1 MVLNSDSRYM
11 ISRYSVEKHEDS
23 CFMKLLNPTIIA
35 ERLLPTATMSRSLR
49 FPTMFPFSPMV
60 NQYNTLIHWFNYFQ
74 AFMERLGLWGDGTA
88 FKSFDSFLASIT
100 KRGLGKWHSFQPR
113 LRAVSLFSLIVRRA
127 KRARHATWPGA
138 TLSRARTHPS
148 LNLKK
153 KRGCSLSIFSPND
166 AHSNSPYWSPYL
178 SLKN

>member
-1 MVLNSDSRYM
+1 MVLNSGSRYM
-11 ISRYSVEKHEDS
+11 ISRHSIEDHGDS
-23 CFMKLLNPTIIA
+23 CCMNNCWEIIM
-35 ERLLPTATMSRSLR
+35 ATMSGSLR
-49 FPTMFPFSPMV
+49 FLTMFPFSPMV
-60 NQYNTLIHWFNYFQ
+60 NQYGTLIQWFDYFQ

-100 KRGLGKWHSFQPR
+100 KRGLGKWYSFQPR

-127 KRARHATWPGA
+127 KRARHATSPGA
-138 TLSRARTHPS
+138 TLSRARTLPS

-166 AHSNSPYWSPYL
+166 AHTNSPYWSPYL

>member
-60 NQYNTLIHWFNYFQ
+60 NQYNTLIH
-74 AFMERLGLWGDGTA
+74 
-88 FKSFDSFLASIT
+88 
-100 KRGLGKWHSFQPR
+100 
-113 LRAVSLFSLIVRRA
+113 
-127 KRARHATWPGA
+127 
-138 TLSRARTHPS
+138 
-148 LNLKK
+148 
-153 KRGCSLSIFSPND
+153 
-166 AHSNSPYWSPYL
+166 
-178 SLKN
+178 

>member
-35 ERLLPTATMSRSLR
+35 ERLLPTATMSRSLK
-49 FPTMFPFSPMV
+49 FLTMFPFSPMV
-60 NQYNTLIHWFNYFQ
+60 NQYGTLIQWFDYFQ

-100 KRGLGKWHSFQPR
+100 KRGLGKWYSFQPR
-113 LRAVSLFSLIVRRA
+113 LWAFSLFSKSVEEN
-127 KRARHATWPGA
+127 ARDTQMTTRNA
-138 TLSRARTHPS
+138 LSRAYTP
-148 LNLKK
+148 LTKLKK

-166 AHSNSPYWSPYL
+166 AHTNSPDWSPYL